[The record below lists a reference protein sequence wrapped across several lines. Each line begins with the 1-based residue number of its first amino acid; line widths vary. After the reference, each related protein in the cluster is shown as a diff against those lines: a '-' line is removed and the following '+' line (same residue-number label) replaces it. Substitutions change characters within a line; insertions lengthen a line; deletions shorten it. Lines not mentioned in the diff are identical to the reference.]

1 VLRRSRKRIGKKRV
15 SMVAREKPRSRRGWD
30 RWRPQKMSGFWPL
43 RVVRT
48 MPTARAVP
56 GRRGVASQAHKPRRD
71 APMSMGRVVILREGD
86 GVLGWGWRRKRRRAK
101 PPKRRKARAEAKRIV
116 P

>member
-1 VLRRSRKRIGKKRV
+1 
-15 SMVAREKPRSRRGWD
+15 
-30 RWRPQKMSGFWPL
+30 MSGFCPL
-43 RVVRT
+43 IVVRT

-86 GVLGWGWRRKRRRAK
+86 GVWVWDWKRERRRAI
-101 PPKRRKARAEAKRIV
+101 PPKIRNARAEVRKIV
-116 P
+116 A

>member
-1 VLRRSRKRIGKKRV
+1 
-15 SMVAREKPRSRRGWD
+15 
-30 RWRPQKMSGFWPL
+30 
-43 RVVRT
+43 

-71 APMSMGRVVILREGD
+71 APMSMGRVAILREGD
-86 GVLGWGWRRKRRRAK
+86 GLWGWDWKRERSRAI
-101 PPKRRKARAEAKRIV
+101 PPKIRKARAEAKRIE

>member
-30 RWRPQKMSGFWPL
+30 RWRPQKMSGLCPL

-71 APMSMGRVVILREGD
+71 APMSMGRVAILREGD
-86 GVLGWGWRRKRRRAK
+86 GVWVWGWKRERRRAI
-101 PPKRRKARAEAKRIV
+101 PPKIRNARAEAKRTA